1 MGTWQPDTTGAFL
14 AFPRALEW
22 VRTFLQRRS
31 VMADLNKKRKDTS
44 PKMQMETFGKKKDQR
59 EVIIVSDDEDKASVA
74 KEAVVYAA
82 KIFTTNYTNRVG
94 HVF

>member
-44 PKMQMETFGKKKDQR
+44 PKMETFGKKKDQR
-59 EVIIVSDDEDKASVA
+59 EVIIVSDDEDKASVP